1 MHRHCLANTNDATL
15 HFRVGVCWGVPGCA
29 RVYRVGEVVMPLGA
43 RHGRQVEDSLEVG
56 YGRAGQ
62 GKVTTYN
69 VEIED
74 WLDTATC
81 MR

>member
-1 MHRHCLANTNDATL
+1 
-15 HFRVGVCWGVPGCA
+15 
-29 RVYRVGEVVMPLGA
+29 VGEVVMPLGA